1 MRFSVVRYDLL
12 FVIRL
17 FWLFQFFSIFLRDQ
31 LEEGGGGGKGWR
43 KYRDVCYVLFK
54 GFFII
59 NQEKDNSKDCFYFFS
74 IKYS

>member
-31 LEEGGGGGKGWR
+31 LEEGGGGGLKGLEE
-43 KYRDVCYVLFK
+43 VQGCVLC
-54 GFFII
+54 FI
-59 NQEKDNSKDCFYFFS
+59 
-74 IKYS
+74 

>member
-31 LEEGGGGGKGWR
+31 LEEGGGGGVERVGGSIGMCVMF
-43 KYRDVCYVLFK
+43 YL
-54 GFFII
+54 
-59 NQEKDNSKDCFYFFS
+59 KDFL
-74 IKYS
+74 